1 MPAVA
6 MEMIIP
12 SRYQEMLAAGR
23 LLTVQLYWNGL
34 GEAIVSF
41 PDTLTRVT
49 IGVSEM
55 TNYDNVQYM

>member
-1 MPAVA
+1 M
-6 MEMIIP
+6 P

-23 LLTVQLYWNGL
+23 LLTEQLYWNGL

-49 IGVSEM
+49 IEVSEM
-55 TNYDNVQYM
+55 INYDNVQFM

>member
-23 LLTVQLYWNGL
+23 LLTEQLYWNRL

-55 TNYDNVQYM
+55 TNYDNVQFM